1 MKQTSKRLLSL
12 LLVLM
17 LVVSALP
24 VTAFAADEE
33 SFALVTDVAGLAAGD
48 RVIIVA
54 KDYDYALGTNQ
65 KTNNREA
72 VSITKGDTITPTA
85 TTQVLTLQAGKK
97 ENTWAFNDGN
107 GYLFAAGQSKAQGA
121 SSNQNYLRTETTLT
135 DNSSWAISIASDGT
149 ASVVAQGDN
158 GCNVMQYNTS
168 KLFAS
173 YSSASQKAICL
184 YKQTGGTA
192 PDPEPDPEPE
202 EPVVVPI
209 SDALAGEDGAAF
221 TVKGVVTL
229 VDGNNIYVQDSTG
242 GICVRMSSKPTDISL
257 GDTIIGTGTKA
268 VYNGLPQLGSGTYE
282 KSSGLTLTAK
292 ETTIGALTTAD
303 VCTYV
308 KLSGVEITEVYDNN

>member
-85 TTQVLTLQAGKK
+85 ATQVLTLQAGKK
-97 ENTWAFNDGN
+97 ENTWACNDGN

-121 SSNQNYLRTETTLT
+121 SSNQN
-135 DNSSWAISIASDGT
+135 
-149 ASVVAQGDN
+149 
-158 GCNVMQYNTS
+158 
-168 KLFAS
+168 
-173 YSSASQKAICL
+173 
-184 YKQTGGTA
+184 
-192 PDPEPDPEPE
+192 
-202 EPVVVPI
+202 
-209 SDALAGEDGAAF
+209 
-221 TVKGVVTL
+221 
-229 VDGNNIYVQDSTG
+229 
-242 GICVRMSSKPTDISL
+242 
-257 GDTIIGTGTKA
+257 
-268 VYNGLPQLGSGTYE
+268 
-282 KSSGLTLTAK
+282 
-292 ETTIGALTTAD
+292 
-303 VCTYV
+303 
-308 KLSGVEITEVYDNN
+308 